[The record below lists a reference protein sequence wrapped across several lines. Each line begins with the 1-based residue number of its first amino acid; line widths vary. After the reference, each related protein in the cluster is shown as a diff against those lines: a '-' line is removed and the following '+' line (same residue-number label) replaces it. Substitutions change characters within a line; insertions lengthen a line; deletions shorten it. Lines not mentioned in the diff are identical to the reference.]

1 MFAVKKLIQRYRY
14 SVILLRELAATDF
27 KLRYQGSVLGYLW
40 TLVKPLAIFAI
51 MYVVFV
57 RFLKFNY
64 HVPHTAVYLFVG
76 IVLWGFFTEITN
88 GCTTAIFGQGELLR
102 SIHFPRYVIVLAVS
116 VNALINLFFNL
127 VVVAIFMIVSKDSVS
142 WHIFAFLPLLLEL
155 YVLGLAVGFI
165 LATLYVRLRDVNY
178 IWEVALQALFY
189 AAPILYPIAK
199 VPEKW
204 AKWLLLNPAA
214 QIIQGARYFVVT
226 TQSPTINNYWSH
238 WYERYFPVFIVIVIA
253 VFAGWFFKSRSKYF
267 AEEV

>member
-1 MFAVKKLIQRYRY
+1 MQTLRQLQHKYRY
-14 SVILLRELAATDF
+14 SAILLRELVATDF
-27 KLRYQGSVLGYLW
+27 KLRYQGSFLGYLW

-76 IVLWGFFTEITN
+76 IVLWGFFTEVTS
-88 GCTTAIFGQGELLR
+88 GCTTSIFGQGELLR

-116 VNALINLFFNL
+116 INALINLFFNL
-127 VVVAIFMIVSKDSVS
+127 VVVAIFMLVSRDAVS
-142 WHIFAFLPLLLEL
+142 LHVLAAVPLLLEL
-155 YVLGLAVGFI
+155 YLLGLAVGFI
-165 LATLYVRLRDVNY
+165 LATVYVRLRDVNY
-178 IWEVALQALFY
+178 IWEVALQGLFY

-199 VPEKW
+199 VPDRW

-214 QIIQGARYFVVT
+214 QIIQGARYYVVT
-226 TQSPTINNYWSH
+226 TDSPTIDSYWH
-238 WYERYFPVFIVIVIA
+238 NPLIRLVPVGIVALTAIGAAAYFRA
-253 VFAGWFFKSRSKYF
+253 RSPSF